1 MWQAYRHVTKM
12 NFKKYKELIVG
23 TIAFII
29 LFNLWMWDIDKGRD
43 DNKVISQTELTEIKA
58 TLSNKPTIETA
69 EQGGPWVPIKLK
81 EFPEFKFDVGEVK
94 YSALNAR
101 EFVNEVS
108 IGDSILLSI
117 LTYDYETK
125 IKKEKSLRTFETVIN
140 YKFIEP
146 YLIQSKGKVYMTL
159 ADVNTAWQD
168 NHNSSIWLLYWTLG
182 IIAFVGLV
190 YSILRLT
197 GFNRRFVK
205 WCNDIQTSH

>member
-1 MWQAYRHVTKM
+1 M
-12 NFKKYKELIVG
+12 NFKKYKELIIG
-23 TIAFII
+23 AIAVII
-29 LFNLWMWDIDKGRD
+29 LFNLWMWDIGKGRN
-43 DNKVISQTELTEIKA
+43 DNKVIRQTELTEIKG

-108 IGDSILLSI
+108 VDDSILLSI

-125 IKKEKSLRTFETVIN
+125 IKKEKLLRPSETIIN

-146 YLIQSKGKVYMTL
+146 YFIQSKGKVYMTL
-159 ADVNTAWQD
+159 ADVNAAWQD
-168 NHNSSIWLLYWTLG
+168 NHDSSLWLFYWALG
-182 IIAFVGLV
+182 IIAVVALV
-190 YSILRLT
+190 YSILHLT

-205 WCNDIQTSH
+205 WWNDIQASH